1 MTFVQNQK
9 EPTQDRQHQQVYIVK
24 LKPEDKISKTTD
36 KEDEMPHQA
45 IVNFNNYTNQF

>member
-9 EPTQDRQHQQVYIVK
+9 EPTQYRQHQQVYIVK
-24 LKPEDKISKTTD
+24 LKSEDKTCKIDSR
-36 KEDEMPHQA
+36 EDEMPHQA